1 MKQLIILIIGVLSL
15 FILVNYFSR
24 PSNNSTAQTSALEQK
39 EKALDEYQ
47 LVKIIQQYKPD
58 EYIKL
63 KNLVGQAGDD
73 VYKKSLEQEL
83 HDMYNRLL
91 WDSAYPSFN
100 QGMNYPLMKEWVD
113 AHISQ
118 LIDIR
123 DARQCQNVQQNN
135 IKAEQLRAILR
146 PTTQAKMQNVLV
158 KSVKNPR
165 QYTYQGHPRDHQD
178 VIKDFARDMY
188 QRTGIEVFRVDAL
201 KNCDTVIKTLRQLQQ
216 YPEDSN
222 KEIIFH
228 AYVLSYYSASKD
240 AVLIY

>member
-1 MKQLIILIIGVLSL
+1 MKQIVILSIGVLLL
-15 FILVNYFSR
+15 FMLVNYFSR
-24 PSNNSTAQTSALEQK
+24 PSNNTTTQTSALEQK
-39 EKALDEYQ
+39 EKALHEYQ
-47 LVKIIQQYKPD
+47 LVKVLQQYNPD

-63 KNLVGQAGDD
+63 KNFTGQASDD
-73 VYKKSLEQEL
+73 AYQARLETEL
-83 HDMYNRLL
+83 KYLYNRLL
-91 WDSAYPSFN
+91 WDSGYPSLN

-123 DARQCQNVQQNN
+123 DARQCQNVQQKN
-135 IKAEQLRAILR
+135 IKPEQLRAILR
-146 PTTQAKMQNVLV
+146 PTTQTKMQNVLV
-158 KSVKNPR
+158 KFAKNP
-165 QYTYQGHPRDHQD
+165 QQHTYQGHPRDHQE

-228 AYVLSYYSASKD
+228 AYVLSYYLASKD